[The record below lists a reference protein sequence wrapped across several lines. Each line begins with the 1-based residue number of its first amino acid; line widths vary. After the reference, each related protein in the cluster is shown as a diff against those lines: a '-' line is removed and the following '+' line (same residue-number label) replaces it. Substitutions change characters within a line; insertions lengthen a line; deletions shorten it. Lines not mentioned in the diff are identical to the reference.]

1 MKVKYSRIQWTVYE
15 RMGFNCREFLAGF
28 RQMSCSCITSEISL
42 IIGRGELCIV
52 YLLSLY
58 LRNSYNN
65 LVVLLAWIKN

>member
-42 IIGRGELCIV
+42 IIGRGELCS
-52 YLLSLY
+52 LS
-58 LRNSYNN
+58 S
-65 LVVLLAWIKN
+65 